1 MSNLK
6 SFLPSGLLKLVERC
20 VAGAV
25 IATGAGM
32 ALAPNDASATAT
44 TDTTTTT
51 PDVRVSPSQAGAIL
65 LYTVRTD
72 ATTGEQI
79 CQHESHASHS
89 SHESHRSHYSG

>member
-6 SFLPSGLLKLVERC
+6 SFLPSGILKLVERC

-25 IATGAGM
+25 IATGAGLAM
-32 ALAPNDASATAT
+32 APADASATAS

-51 PDVRVSPSQAGAIL
+51 PDVRVPQSEAGAIL

-79 CQHESHASHS
+79 CQHQSHASHA